1 LNIFK
6 ESVKW
11 YRLAADQGYALGQNN
26 LGNMYDNGLGVP
38 QSYKEATIWYRLSAD
53 QGCAKGQYNLG
64 VMYATGE
71 GALENLVVAYAL
83 FNVASAN
90 DPGDHSARKNRD
102 IARNRMTSS
111 QLEAGQ
117 RLSRELMRPGN
128 FLEALDAATQ

>member
-1 LNIFK
+1 
-6 ESVKW
+6 
-11 YRLAADQGYALGQNN
+11 
-26 LGNMYDNGLGVP
+26 MYDNGLGVP